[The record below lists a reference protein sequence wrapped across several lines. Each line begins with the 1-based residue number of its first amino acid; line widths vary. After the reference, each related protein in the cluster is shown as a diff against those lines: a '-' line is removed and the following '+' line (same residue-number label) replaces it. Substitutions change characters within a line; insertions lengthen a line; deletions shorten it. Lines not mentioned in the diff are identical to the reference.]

1 MSTTRGRGDYITT
14 GNKLKLRD
22 GSAADNEK
30 PVAIQ
35 VGDNN
40 QEVILKSPS
49 DTAISSMSD
58 GEGDDVGKKVDEL
71 VGVKAAQTFE
81 NKTFDLTENT
91 LLGTLAEFDAAL
103 EDDDFAAINAEQT
116 LYNKTLVVPKISDA
130 TETNT
135 YNVTVEELTADRNIN
150 LPLLTAD
157 DEFTFNYHEQTLTT
171 KSISA
176 LSNTIRDISDLEV
189 INGAAINTTK
199 LADGSVT
206 NEEFQT
212 LSDINTSETIQSQ
225 LDKKLDDVALAGDN
239 QIPRFDT
246 DGQALQHSGVTIS
259 DTDDV
264 AGIVNLSLTGSI
276 EAGEASPSSV
286 DIGAG
291 ANTTN
296 VNLGKPGAEVN
307 VRGDLR
313 IDGDFYVDG
322 NTVAIDATTME
333 VEDANITVNKGGNQV
348 AANTQKAGLT
358 VEMSDATDAVLGFD
372 STSPTK
378 WVLGESGTEEQVVGA
393 VATQTLENKTVDF
406 ERTAVTSGSSIDVNG
421 KVAVT
426 TGITII
432 TTVLSSGDTLKVIE
446 PPAGFPIGGRVTIVN
461 STGTTLTV
469 ENNVTPGAG
478 EFNIATGNG
487 LIKFQPGLSLT
498 LVCDASQSFVIE
510 GMTSTGLTL
519 ENLTVADSPA
529 TGEVAKHYLVDTTGG
544 PITITLPSGE
554 DGAIVKFS
562 DSGEDFSDNNLT
574 IVPAAGEEIDGYGP
588 DTPLVCDV
596 DRAVVE
602 LLWDGAKWAV
612 DANMASV
619 IPVYW
624 DASQVTSGVFD
635 LATLPD
641 LPASKTTSGTFDVAR
656 IPDLDA
662 SKITTG
668 TLSSSV
674 LPAATSTTPGAVV
687 GLKQYVHGTD
697 FTITAIDWT
706 VTATFFVKRAVIVPY
721 QTVDGAWRAK
731 LNIVAASRNSTDT
744 ASVNQTSGKI
754 VISGLTFKSTSQFY
768 QNVSALGS
776 PTAREAGRCYADP
789 NTSNLVV
796 GYATA
801 YSFVSLS
808 GDVELDSKPTWA
820 D

>member
-1 MSTTRGRGDYITT
+1 MATKSGRGDIATT
-14 GNKLKLRD
+14 GDSLKLRD
-22 GSAADNEK
+22 LNSTTNQK
-30 PVAIQ
+30 PVNVRADDNDTEVVLTTPKDSSITSMDDGL
-35 VGDNN
+35 VGTED
-40 QEVILKSPS
+40 E
-49 DTAISSMSD
+49 
-58 GEGDDVGKKVDEL
+58 GKKIDEL
-71 VGVKAAQTFE
+71 VGVKATQTFE

-91 LLGTLAEFDAAL
+91 LLGTLAEFDTAL

-116 LYNKTLVVPKISDA
+116 LYNKTLVVPKIADA

-135 YNVTVEELTADRNIN
+135 YNTTVSELTADRNIN
-150 LPLLTAD
+150 LPLLTTD
-157 DEFTFNYHEQTLTT
+157 DEFTFNDHDQTLTT

-176 LSNTIRDISDLEV
+176 LSNTIRDISDVEV

-246 DGQALQHSGVTIS
+246 DGQALQPSGVTIS
-259 DTDDV
+259 DTDDI
-264 AGIVNLSLTGSI
+264 AGIVNLSLTGAI
-276 EAGEASPSSV
+276 EAGDGSPASV

-307 VRGDLR
+307 VRGNLR

-322 NTVAIDATTME
+322 NTVAIDAATME

-378 WVLGESGTEEQVVGA
+378 WVLGESGSEEQVVGV
-393 VATQTLENKTVDF
+393 VATQTLDNKTVDF
-406 ERTAVTSGSSIDVNG
+406 ERTTTTSSASIDVNG

-426 TGITII
+426 TGITIL
-432 TTVLSSGDTLKVIE
+432 TSSSSPGHILKLIE
-446 PPAGFPIGGRVTIVN
+446 PPSGFPVGGKVTLVN
-461 STGTTLTV
+461 STGAVLTV

-519 ENLTVADSPA
+519 ENLVAADSPA

-544 PITITLPSGE
+544 PITVTLPSGE

-668 TLSSSV
+668 TLSSDR
-674 LPAATSTTPGAVV
+674 LA
-687 GLKQYVHGTD
+687 
-697 FTITAIDWT
+697 
-706 VTATFFVKRAVIVPY
+706 
-721 QTVDGAWRAK
+721 
-731 LNIVAASRNSTDT
+731 
-744 ASVNQTSGKI
+744 
-754 VISGLTFKSTSQFY
+754 KSTSADATEQYLVPEYREATINVATDPNNGVFNAGTLKIVKVGKTVTITGSDVLTSQNAVAAFQSDDGLIPSWARPAADVTVVY
-768 QNVSALGS
+768 YSDTSKTFRVTVSDVGQVVIRAITYGGSIASISSSAVVINVS
-776 PTAREAGRCYADP
+776 Y
-789 NTSNLVV
+789 
-796 GYATA
+796 
-801 YSFVSLS
+801 VS
-808 GDVELDSKPTWA
+808 T
-820 D
+820 